1 MKMRRREFIAGL
13 GSAAAWPVVARG
25 QQRMP
30 VIGWLSVWDPQQN
43 PAYVAAFQKGL
54 NELGYV
60 EGQNV
65 TIEFRWTDRQER
77 QQALAAD
84 LVRRQVSVIVADTN
98 SVLTAK
104 AATASIP
111 IVFTS
116 GADPVGLGFVA
127 SLNRPGRNVTGA
139 SFLSNDLLPKKLELL
154 HEVVP
159 KSPVIGFLVNP
170 SLSITA
176 RDVAGLQEAARA
188 LGLELLILNAS
199 NDRDIDAAFEALVE
213 RHAGALLIQGGQFF
227 TSRIDKLVRLATR
240 HRLPAMYSAREF
252 AVAGGLLAYGSSP
265 AGAYRIA
272 GGYAARILNGENPA
286 DLPVQQSTNVELVI
300 NLKAAM
306 AFGIELPTALLVRAD
321 EVIE

>member
-1 MKMRRREFIAGL
+1 MKRREFIAGI
-13 GSAAAWPVVARG
+13 GSAAAWPLAAHA

-43 PAYVAAFQKGL
+43 AAYVAAFRKGL

-60 EGQNV
+60 EGKNV

-159 KSPVIGFLVNP
+159 QSPIIGFLVNP
-170 SLSITA
+170 SLSISA
-176 RDVAGLQEAARA
+176 RDVSGLQEAART
-188 LGLELLILNAS
+188 LGLELLLLNAS
-199 NDRDIDAAFEALVE
+199 NDRDIDVAFDALVE

-227 TSRIDKLVRLATR
+227 
-240 HRLPAMYSAREF
+240 
-252 AVAGGLLAYGSSP
+252 SS
-265 AGAYRIA
+265 
-272 GGYAARILNGENPA
+272 
-286 DLPVQQSTNVELVI
+286 
-300 NLKAAM
+300 
-306 AFGIELPTALLVRAD
+306 
-321 EVIE
+321 

>member
-1 MKMRRREFIAGL
+1 MKRREFIAGL
-13 GSAAAWPVVARG
+13 GGAAVWPLAARA

-43 PAYVAAFQKGL
+43 QGYVAAFRKGL

-65 TIEFRWTDRQER
+65 TIEFRWADRQER

-104 AATASIP
+104 AATSSIP

-127 SLNRPGRNVTGA
+127 SLNRPGSNVTGA

-170 SLSITA
+170 SLSIAA
-176 RDVAGLQEAARA
+176 RDVSGLQEAART
-188 LGLELLILNAS
+188 LGLELLLLNAS
-199 NDRDIDAAFEALVE
+199 NDRDIDVAFDALVE

-227 TSRIDKLVRLATR
+227 SSRIDKLVTLATR
-240 HRLPAMYSAREF
+240 HRLPAMYSLREF

-286 DLPVQQSTNVELVI
+286 DLPVQQSTNIELVI
-300 NLKAAM
+300 NLKAAT